1 MQVAEGDEKAFE
13 ELFYAYHQQ
22 LGSYVLGWTKSVP
35 VTEEVVQDVFL
46 KIWMNREALK
56 SVERFDSYLFIVS
69 RNHTF
74 NALRQS
80 AKKRLKSQEW
90 ARHFENEQDFSNDPL
105 DEHYMSL
112 IDAAVAKLPPQQQK
126 VYTLKRQGGLK
137 YDEIANRLE
146 ISPETARKHLAAALR
161 SITSYV
167 KARIPVSLLILLIQY
182 MMP

>member
-13 ELFYAYHQQ
+13 ELFHAYHQQ

-46 KIWMNREALK
+46 KIWLNRETLK

-80 AKKRLKSQEW
+80 AKKRLKNQEW
-90 ARHFENEQDFSNDPL
+90 ARHFENDQEFHDDPM
-105 DEHYMSL
+105 DEH
-112 IDAAVAKLPPQQQK
+112 
-126 VYTLKRQGGLK
+126 
-137 YDEIANRLE
+137 
-146 ISPETARKHLAAALR
+146 
-161 SITSYV
+161 
-167 KARIPVSLLILLIQY
+167 
-182 MMP
+182 